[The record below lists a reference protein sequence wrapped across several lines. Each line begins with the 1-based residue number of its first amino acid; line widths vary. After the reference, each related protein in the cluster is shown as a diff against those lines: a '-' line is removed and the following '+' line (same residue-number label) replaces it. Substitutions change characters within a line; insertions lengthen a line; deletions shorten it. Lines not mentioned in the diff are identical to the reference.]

1 MLRTEFC
8 LYDIVYTADGDI
20 GYISSSVSAYLTD
33 DYKNQDYQVYS
44 FKYDNICT
52 YHYHELHHIPIE
64 DAVNYLLQG
73 HCCWEG
79 TDDDGIDIQE
89 FSSSIDEIPDSP
101 YEVEF
106 YSYYVGNIE
115 IRKNNPD
122 DKTYQVLWNDVD
134 IDFEVITMADI
145 CRFHMFAYG
154 TINPILQYFIDLSC
168 NPSMDKIQAIIKAI
182 TDAETT

>member
-20 GYISSSVSAYLTD
+20 GYISSAVSAYLTD

-64 DAVNYLLQG
+64 DAVNYLLQC
-73 HCCWEG
+73 HCCWSG
-79 TDDDGIDIQE
+79 IDDDGEYVEE
-89 FSSSIDEIPDSP
+89 FSSSIDEIPASP
-101 YEVEF
+101 YEVDF
-106 YSYYVGNIE
+106 SSYYIGHIE
-115 IRKNNPD
+115 VLKLSPENN
-122 DKTYQVLWNDVD
+122 YYNLLWQGED
-134 IDFEVITMADI
+134 IDIQVRTMADI

-154 TINPILQYFIDLSC
+154 TINPILEYFIDLSC
-168 NPSMDKIQAIIKAI
+168 NPSMDKIQAIIKGI